1 MKPYIANLINAG
13 VLIAVGLLG
22 YFGLETKAPTALIPV
37 GFGALFLIMH
47 PWMKKENKVVAHIV
61 VVLTL
66 LLILMLMGM
75 PLRKA
80 IANSNTGATV
90 RLGAMILAGIFAMV
104 SYIKS
109 FRDVRKAREA
119 EALKG

>member
-1 MKPYIANLINAG
+1 MKPYIANLMNAG
-13 VLIAVGLLG
+13 VLIGVGLIG
-22 YFGLETKAPTALIPV
+22 YFSAGKAPTALIPV
-37 GFGALFLIMH
+37 GFGALFLILH
-47 PWMKKENKVVAHIV
+47 PWMKKDNKVVAHIV

-66 LLILMLMGM
+66 LLILMLAGM

-80 IANSNTGATV
+80 MANSNTGAMM
-90 RLGAMILAGIFAMV
+90 RLGLMIVAGIVAMV

-119 EALKG
+119 EARKG

>member
-1 MKPYIANLINAG
+1 MKPYIANLLNAG
-13 VLIAVGLLG
+13 VLIGVGLIG
-22 YFGLETKAPTALIPV
+22 YFSAGQAPTALIPV

-47 PWMKKENKVVAHIV
+47 PWMKKDNKVVAHIV

-66 LLILMLMGM
+66 LLILMLAGM
-75 PLRKA
+75 PFRKA
-80 IANSNTGATV
+80 MANSNTGAMM

-119 EALKG
+119 EARKG